1 MKTKSPI
8 IRVLA
13 ACAVCVIGPGC
24 ASVDGHA
31 GMRPLGGGDRWVRF
45 SAPMVMAGARV
56 ESGAPYLARSVA
68 VANDGN
74 GRWVLVTSLASRRGQ
89 GGASDAD
96 LWVCRSD
103 DNGTRWTQPTLLHAA
118 LEGDSGDDVTPSLAT
133 DGHGTW
139 GLVWT
144 ANVQDESGGWRPVV
158 MSSRSVDAGDTW
170 SEPIPIDR
178 SSPGSLNEDPCIVAN
193 GVGRWLC
200 AWSRSGGL
208 LGRGGRS
215 EVVAVASGDGRAWSS
230 QAVVHQAAMEGAQ
243 CRRPRV
249 ALSRSGAAVVAWL
262 EDAPVG
268 PGAGVGYAMAT
279 SSPGDMNRWS
289 RAIALGETTGEGL
302 ALASGAD
309 GLVMAVWPA
318 PRGSG
323 SAEVVAARSVDSGIQ
338 WSPPTVIG
346 PARAMVT
353 GASEPSIAT
362 DMQGHWVVAWQVL
375 NATDGPQDWD
385 LAATASADDGRT
397 WAPPYFANA
406 GAANDPDNDRW
417 PLAAVDPR
425 GRWMMFWRAD
435 TGVYDDLVHAFND
448 VPPPWWKGVGLG
460 VGYTMSF

>member
-8 IRVLA
+8 IRSLLA
-13 ACAVCVIGPGC
+13 VATCIIGSGC

-31 GMRPLGGGDRWVRF
+31 GLTPLGGGDRWVRF
-45 SAPMVMAGARV
+45 SAPIVIAGART
-56 ESGAPYLARSVA
+56 ESGSPSLPRSVA
-68 VANDGN
+68 VANDGT
-74 GRWVLVTSLASRRGQ
+74 GRWVLVTSLASRLDQ
-89 GGASDAD
+89 GGHTDAD

-103 DNGTRWTQPTLLHAA
+103 DNGTRWTRPTLLHAA
-118 LEGDSGDDVTPSLAT
+118 FDADGGDDMTPSLAT

-139 GLVWT
+139 VVVWT
-144 ANVQDESGGWRPVV
+144 AYVTGEAGEWRPVT
-158 MSSRSVDAGDTW
+158 MSSRSVDAGYTW
-170 SEPIPIDR
+170 SEPAPLDR
-178 SSPGSLNEDPCIVAN
+178 GSPSSLNEDPCIASN
-193 GVGRWLC
+193 GLGQWMCV
-200 AWSRSGGL
+200 WSRSWRPS
-208 LGRGGRS
+208 GRSARS
-215 EVVAVASGDGRAWSS
+215 EVVAVTSQDGRDWYP
-230 QAVVHQAAMEGAQ
+230 QAVVHQAAMEGAL
-243 CRRPRV
+243 CRRTRV
-249 ALSRSGAAVVAWL
+249 ALNRNGAAVVAWV

-289 RAIALGETTGEGL
+289 RAVALGETTGEGL
-302 ALASGAD
+302 ALASGAGD
-309 GLVMAVWPA
+309 LVMAVWPA
-318 PRGSG
+318 PRDWG
-323 SAEVVAARSVDSGIQ
+323 SAEIVAARSTDGGIQ
-338 WSPPTVIG
+338 WSPPVVMG

-362 DMQGHWVVAWQVL
+362 DLQGHWLVAWQVL
-375 NATDGPQDWD
+375 NASDGPQDWD
-385 LAATASADDGRT
+385 LAATASADDGKS

-435 TGVYDDLVHAFND
+435 SGVYDDLVHAFND